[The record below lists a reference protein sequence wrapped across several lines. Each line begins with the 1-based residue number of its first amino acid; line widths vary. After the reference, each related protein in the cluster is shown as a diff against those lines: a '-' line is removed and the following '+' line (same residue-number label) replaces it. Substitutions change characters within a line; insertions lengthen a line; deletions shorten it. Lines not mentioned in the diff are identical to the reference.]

1 MDYKT
6 PPDDHLGELIKDV
19 LAGFRDKLLVPL
31 INEISRLALAVGEM
45 HEQQAALHRETRE
58 LLAQLEK
65 RIAEAP
71 VLTLSALREAL
82 HRVGEG

>member
-1 MDYKT
+1 MDYKAS
-6 PPDDHLGELIKDV
+6 PDDQLGELVKDV

-31 INEISRLALAVGEM
+31 IGEINRLATVVGEM
-45 HEQQAALHRETRE
+45 QEQQAVLYRETRE
-58 LLAQLEK
+58 LLDRLEK